1 MEPADRQLLSGIV
14 PYSPVIVS
22 TESFK
27 SALSG
32 VVLIPILLFIEES
45 LWWGLF
51 MEGLYFLAIP
61 AREY

>member
-32 VVLIPILLFIEES
+32 VVLIPILLFIEDS
-45 LWWGLF
+45 L
-51 MEGLYFLAIP
+51 
-61 AREY
+61 